1 MKDNLVKLREKT
13 CGSNTLFYNLDD
25 KELYTR
31 EDGFVPRKGSM
42 FFKPSF
48 AGRKVLLGI
57 YKGEE
62 QFSNG
67 VWFSVGQR
75 ELDDICDRIGKTLI
89 EIR

>member
-1 MKDNLVKLREKT
+1 MKGNLVKLREKT
-13 CGSNTLFYNLDD
+13 NARDTLFYNLDD

-48 AGRKVLLGI
+48 AGRKVSLGI

-75 ELDDICDRIGKTLI
+75 ELDDICDRIGNTLV
-89 EIR
+89 EIK

>member
-1 MKDNLVKLREKT
+1 MSDNLIKLIKKPDT
-13 CGSNTLFYNLDD
+13 GDILFYNIDD

-31 EDGFVPRKGSM
+31 ELGFIPRSNSM
-42 FFKPSF
+42 FFKPAF
-48 AGRKVLLGI
+48 GGRKVSLGI

-75 ELDDICDRIGKTLI
+75 ELNDICERIGKTLI
-89 EIR
+89 EVK